1 MIQVKKFKDNI
12 DFESNKVILA
22 ENECNKWIASH
33 SEYEIVNIKY
43 QVTIFPNGIA
53 CNFILVIYN
62 NNKIK
67 VTQ

>member
-1 MIQVKKFKDNI
+1 MIQVKKFKDTIDAECNI
-12 DFESNKVILA
+12 ILA

-33 SEYEIVNIKY
+33 SEYEIVDIKY

-62 NNKIK
+62 NNKIR
-67 VTQ
+67 